1 MSQEAPD
8 LPIWEPT
15 RSTAALP
22 LLFSSLLI
30 SMYTI
35 SLAGSN
41 SENLLDRANTCA
53 RERRLG
59 LTCNVQSRQH
69 CVANLSKTRLTPR
82 H

>member
-53 RERRLG
+53 REHQPA
-59 LTCNVQSRQH
+59 LTSNVG
-69 CVANLSKTRLTPR
+69 P
-82 H
+82 